1 MALDI
6 DDEMQADQI
15 KNFWDT
21 YKKIITIGFVILIV
35 AYISFQ
41 FYLSSTKKNS
51 ELASQLYQEIIIEK
65 PDSLDSIKEMVASLK
80 DNHSSTPYAAR
91 GAIYLSR
98 ILVDKKMNDEAVIEL
113 IWAGDNA
120 KEKSIQSLAFYSL
133 ANIYLTSND
142 VENAKITANKISS
155 PGYSGLKNDLLGDVY
170 LISNDKEMA
179 KASYK
184 SALAFYENKSEL
196 AKVIQ
201 IKLDAIGQ

>member
-21 YKKIITIGFVILIV
+21 YKKIITIGFVTLIA
-35 AYISFQ
+35 AYIGFH

-51 ELASQLYQEIIIEK
+51 ELASQLYQEVIMEK
-65 PDSLDSIKEMVASLK
+65 QDSLDAIKVKVAQLK
-80 DNHSSTPYAAR
+80 DSHRNTPYSAR

-98 ILVDKKMNDEAVIEL
+98 ILVANKMNDAAVIEL
-113 IWAGDNA
+113 TWAGENA

-142 VENAKITANKISS
+142 LENAKITANKISS
-155 PGYSGLKNDLLGDVY
+155 PGYAGLKNDLLGDVY
-170 LISNDKEMA
+170 LASNDKEMA

>member
-41 FYLSSTKKNS
+41 FYLSSAQKNS

-65 PDSLDSIKEMVASLK
+65 PDSLDSIKLMAASLK

-98 ILVDKKMNDEAVIEL
+98 ILVDKKMNEEAVIEL
-113 IWAGDNA
+113 TWAGKNA
-120 KEKSIQSLAFYSL
+120 KEKSIKSLAFYSL
-133 ANIYLTSND
+133 ANIYLTSNNSINYTI
-142 VENAKITANKISS
+142 VHHKQTLFLFLLKILHLYHDNSHISDINIV
-155 PGYSGLKNDLLGDVY
+155 K
-170 LISNDKEMA
+170 
-179 KASYK
+179 
-184 SALAFYENKSEL
+184 
-196 AKVIQ
+196 
-201 IKLDAIGQ
+201 